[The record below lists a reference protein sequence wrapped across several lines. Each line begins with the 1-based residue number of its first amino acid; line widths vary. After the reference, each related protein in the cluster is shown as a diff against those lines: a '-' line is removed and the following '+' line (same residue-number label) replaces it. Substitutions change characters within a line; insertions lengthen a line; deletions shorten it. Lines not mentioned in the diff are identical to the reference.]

1 MTDPEVRLLRRRARL
16 VMLWSLHSLLLL
28 SGCDSKVECD
38 SIETREAVLQ
48 FIANDS
54 NNPLVNYAERNST
67 EPRDESSSGSSEADA
82 AKSATKKPVYLLGQR
97 MVTAEKSKDK
107 RTLECSGP
115 LSVTYGDL
123 KATKEV
129 NYTVQRSSDGKVS
142 VSVTPFQF

>member
-1 MTDPEVRLLRRRARL
+1 MIDSSARRLRWREQSLF
-16 VMLWSLHSLLLL
+16 LWSFSSLILLA
-28 SGCDSKVECD
+28 GCDSKVECD

-48 FIANDS
+48 FVLNDR

-67 EPRDESSSGSSEADA
+67 EPKEGSDSLRSDA
-82 AKSATKKPVYLLGQR
+82 AKSATTKPVYLLGQR
-97 MVTAEKSKDK
+97 IVTTKTNKDK

-129 NYTVQRSSDGKVS
+129 NFTVQRSSDGKMS
-142 VSVTPFQF
+142 VSVAPFQF

>member
-1 MTDPEVRLLRRRARL
+1 MINTGVRLLRRRAQS
-16 VMLWSLHSLLLL
+16 VILWSLSSLLLL
-28 SGCDSKVECD
+28 GGCDGKVECD

-48 FIANDS
+48 FISNDS

-67 EPRDESSSGSSEADA
+67 EPREEGSNSPQSDA
-82 AKSATKKPVYLLGQR
+82 AKAATKKPVYLLGQR
-97 MVTAEKSKDK
+97 MVAAKTSEDK

-129 NYTVQRSSDGKVS
+129 NFTVQRSSDGKVS
-142 VSVTPFQF
+142 VSVAPFQF